1 MLKGAGYRNPLA
13 GTAFTVG
20 ALSMVGLPIFSGFI
34 TKVLF
39 AQAGYQQSDKTM
51 VTLLALAIS
60 TLLNVI
66 YFMRAVLT
74 IYTPL
79 TSPSDEQ
86 TRTYQKIRIMK
97 YPEKVVIFAGFMLI
111 NLILGLMSQ
120 PITEL
125 CSRGLEM
132 FG

>member
-20 ALSMVGLPIFSGFI
+20 ALSMVGLPMFSGFI
-34 TKVLF
+34 AKVLF

-79 TSPSDEQ
+79 TSVSDEQ
-86 TRTYQKIRIMK
+86 TRNYQKIHIMK